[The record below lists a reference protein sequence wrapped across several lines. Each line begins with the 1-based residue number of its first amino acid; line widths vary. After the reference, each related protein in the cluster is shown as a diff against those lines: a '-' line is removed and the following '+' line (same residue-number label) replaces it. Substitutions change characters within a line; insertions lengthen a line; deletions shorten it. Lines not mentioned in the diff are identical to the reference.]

1 MEIVAFG
8 TKDIDNALASM
19 DTEDLD
25 KLPFGAIQLDG
36 QGTILKYNQTEGEIC
51 NRDPK
56 EMIGRNFFTEVAP
69 CTNTRGFKGKFDDG
83 VRAGNLNTLFQYTFD
98 YNMAPTRV
106 NVHLKKVNNQAD
118 RYWVIV
124 KRL

>member
-8 TKDIDNALASM
+8 TQDIDNALSGM
-19 DTEDLD
+19 DDNALDDLA
-25 KLPFGAIQLDG
+25 FGAILLDAG
-36 QGTILKYNQTEGEIC
+36 GTIIKYNRTEGDIC

-56 EMIGRNFFTEVAP
+56 EMIGRNFFTDVAP

-83 VRAGNLNTLFQYTFD
+83 VSKGNLNTLFQYTFD
-98 YNMAPTRV
+98 YNMKPTRV
-106 NVHLKKVNNQAD
+106 NVHLKKAANQQG

>member
-8 TKDIDNALASM
+8 TKDIDNTLAAMESA
-19 DTEDLD
+19 DLD
-25 KLPFGAIQLDG
+25 KLPYGAIQLDG
-36 QGTILKYNQTEGEIC
+36 QGNIIKYNQTEGEIC

-69 CTNTRGFKGKFDDG
+69 CTNTRGFKGKFDEG
-83 VRAGNLNTLFQYTFD
+83 VQAGNLNTLFQYTFD
-98 YNMAPTRV
+98 YNMKPTRV
-106 NVHLKKVNNQAD
+106 NVHLKKANNQPD

>member
-8 TKDIDNALASM
+8 SKDIENALASM
-19 DTEDLD
+19 ETDDLD
-25 KLPFGAIQLDG
+25 NLPFGAIQLDG
-36 QGTILKYNQTEGEIC
+36 QGKIIKYNQTEGEIC

-56 EMIGRNFFTEVAP
+56 EVLGRNFFTDVAP
-69 CTNTRGFKGKFDDG
+69 CTNTRGFKGKFDEG
-83 VRAGNLNTLFQYTFD
+83 VQSGQLNTLFQYTFD
-98 YNMAPTRV
+98 YNMKPTRV
-106 NVHLKKVNNQAD
+106 NVHLKKASNQQD